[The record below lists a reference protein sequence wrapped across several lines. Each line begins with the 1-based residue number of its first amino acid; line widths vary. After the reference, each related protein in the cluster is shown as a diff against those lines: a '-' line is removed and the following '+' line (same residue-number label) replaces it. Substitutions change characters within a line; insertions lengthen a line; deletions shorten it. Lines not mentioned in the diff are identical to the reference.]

1 MMAEIGD
8 SALWNHVL
16 RLQTFRPLLDFE
28 LDLLSL
34 IQRLVAVAL
43 NGGEMDEHILARLAL
58 NKPKTFRSV
67 EPLHGTL
74 LFAHGIPLLSK
85 EFALA
90 KQRIQKARRR
100 SRASTRARWNTSFLN
115 AALCLHSSTFQS
127 RNIPIAL
134 G

>member
-1 MMAEIGD
+1 MAEIEL

-58 NKPKTFRSV
+58 NEAKTFLSV
-67 EPLHGTL
+67 KPLHGTL
-74 LFAHGIPLLSK
+74 LFAHGIPLL
-85 EFALA
+85 
-90 KQRIQKARRR
+90 
-100 SRASTRARWNTSFLN
+100 
-115 AALCLHSSTFQS
+115 
-127 RNIPIAL
+127 
-134 G
+134 